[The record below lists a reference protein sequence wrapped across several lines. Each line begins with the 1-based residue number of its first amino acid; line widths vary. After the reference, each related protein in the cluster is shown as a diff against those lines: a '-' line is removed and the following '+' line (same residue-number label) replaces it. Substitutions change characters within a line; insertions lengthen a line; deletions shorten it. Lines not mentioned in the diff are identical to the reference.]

1 MIMKSDRFLT
11 AILIG
16 IGALAIIALTLFFV
30 RRGGQDYIADNTPT
44 GVTHNFILAIE
55 RADYEQAYSYVAQSA
70 AKPTLD
76 QFRMSFLASKSN
88 ITDVSVQVGSAEIAG
103 DTANVSVVLIYNNG
117 NPFNSA
123 NRQPQTGQLI
133 RQNGSW
139 KIVQMAYPFWDY
151 NWGQQMPPGKGP
163 SQPAQPVPVPLT
175 PYP

>member
-1 MIMKSDRFLT
+1 MKSDRFLT

-16 IGALAIIALTLFFV
+16 IGALAIIALALFFV
-30 RRGGQDYIADNTPT
+30 RRGGQDYIDDNSPT

-55 RADYEQAYSYVAQSA
+55 RADYTQAYSYVTQSA
-70 AKPTLD
+70 AMPTLE
-76 QFRMSFLASKSN
+76 QFRTSFLSSRSS

-103 DTANVSVVLIYNNG
+103 ETANVSVVLIYNSG
-117 NPFNSA
+117 NPFSTA
-123 NRQPQTGQLI
+123 NRQPQTGQLA

-151 NWGQQMPPGKGP
+151 NWGQQVPSGKVP
-163 SQPAQPVPVPLT
+163 VQPAQPVPVPLT